1 MNITSVYKRLLS
13 EFAKP
18 NFITRRT
25 LRSRTLQYNQPFKI
39 WGTTIEGDT
48 YSGREM
54 FSFAGPSRSPGVPYN
69 YNAFGYMIFYDMNKG
84 AYRTFVYDLITAFE
98 QDGVKYDII

>member
-1 MNITSVYKRLLS
+1 MGSWWTNNRIIMNITSVYKRLLS

-25 LRSRTLQYNQPFKI
+25 LR
-39 WGTTIEGDT
+39 
-48 YSGREM
+48 REM